1 MLAATGSIYDK
12 FNLSSRTALVTGG
25 SKGIGKSIARAL
37 ATAGANVVIT
47 SRNQAELDTSLRDIL
62 EGTEVKGYSLVADHS
77 DWKNAD
83 RVADKVLEMAGHIDI
98 LVNNAGTGLVKP
110 LEDMTNDELTYIM
123 SLNLLNPIAMCRA
136 FLDGMIDKKWGRI
149 INMSS
154 LFGVIGKELR
164 TAYCA
169 SKGGLLS
176 FTRAFAVE
184 LAPFGITVNALGAGP
199 IKTSLTEGS
208 WNDPLIS
215 MQFKKMVPLGRWGEP
230 DEMAGA
236 AVLLASEAGS
246 YITGQIILIDGGA
259 SIQ

>member
-12 FNLSSRTALVTGG
+12 FNLSSRTALITGG

-37 ATAGANVVIT
+37 ASAGADVVIT
-47 SRNQAELDTSLRDIL
+47 SRHQEELDSSLRDIL
-62 EGTEVKGYSLVADHS
+62 EGTNVKGFSVVADHA
-77 DWKNAD
+77 DWKDAN
-83 RVADKVLEMAGHIDI
+83 RVADRILDVAGHIDI

-110 LEDMTNDELTYIM
+110 LEDMSNDELDYIM
-123 SLNLLNPIAMCRA
+123 SLNLFNPMVLCRA
-136 FLDGMIDKKWGRI
+136 FLDGMIEKKWGRI

-176 FTRAFAVE
+176 FTKACAVE

-199 IKTSLTEGS
+199 IKTSLTEGA
-208 WNDPLIS
+208 WKDPLIS
-215 MQFKKMVPLGRWGEP
+215 SQFKKMVPLGRWGEP

-236 AVLLASEAGS
+236 ALLLASEAGS
-246 YITGQIILIDGGA
+246 YITGQIILMDGGA

>member
-1 MLAATGSIYDK
+1 LLDK
-12 FNLSSRTALVTGG
+12 FNLASRTALITGG

-47 SRNQAELDTSLRDIL
+47 SRHQEELEAGLQDIL
-62 EGTEVKGYSLVADHS
+62 EGTHVKGFSVVADHA
-77 DWKNAD
+77 DWKTAH
-83 RVADKVLEMAGHIDI
+83 RVADKVLTVAGHIDI

-110 LEDMTNDELTYIM
+110 LEDTTNDELDYIM
-123 SLNLLNPIAMCRA
+123 SLNLLNPIALCRA
-136 FLDGMIDKKWGRI
+136 FSDGMIEKKWGRI

-154 LFGVIGKELR
+154 LFGVVGKELR

-176 FTRAFAVE
+176 FTKAFAVE

-199 IKTSLTEGS
+199 IKTSLTEGA

-215 MQFKKMVPLGRWGEP
+215 AQFKKLVPLGRWGEP

-236 AVLLASEAGS
+236 ALLLATEAGS
-246 YITGQIILIDGGA
+246 YITGQIILVDGGA